1 MTSDKILDLDLGAP
15 LGENEMADLGT
26 SEGGAATVSAPP
38 ADPRDGLAYEVQKWD
53 RMLYEGRREASPVL
67 DGAVGKVEGV
77 VADHNAARAVPKDAV
92 EGTEVPAELAAK
104 MDALRDLGKTA
115 GDAFASEV
123 FARLYGDPAKKE
135 QAHGLAPWSPV
146 AHEILDQLPEW
157 EQLRA
162 MVAGDP
168 DFSAMATKDVL
179 APIADKLP
187 ELLKEIE
194 HEQEESEN
202 EGEGAQAGPSG
213 AGKGAGQGKK
223 PSSPSARDRL
233 RAGLR
238 AGLQGAQQ
246 GTASGKET
254 LAGLAPGL
262 EAVPPTHEHPDA
274 TRLKLVESV
283 AKDDR
288 LREVLRRAGRLR
300 RIADRRRQER
310 RSLNAREEVVD
321 LERGNDLARVLPS
334 QLVGLR
340 HAALRKLTLLRLA
353 EGTALQYRL
362 EGKEPQGR
370 GPIVVI
376 LDASGSMSGDPMSWA
391 NAVGIAC
398 MGLAVR
404 EKRPVTVLHF
414 DVRILQCV
422 HVNAKG
428 EAYTVATG
436 KGGKATLVPG
446 GIASV
451 AMMVASMNACGGT
464 DYDVAMKVA
473 LDGLPNGIRDARA
486 DFVFVSDGDCSIR
499 PDTLDFIAKQRKEQ
513 GMRVHGL
520 LVNGGSM
527 SPAVRAICDSLVDI
541 DASANKGED
550 IAGALPA

>member
-1 MTSDKILDLDLGAP
+1 
-15 LGENEMADLGT
+15 
-26 SEGGAATVSAPP
+26 
-38 ADPRDGLAYEVQKWD
+38 
-53 RMLYEGRREASPVL
+53 
-67 DGAVGKVEGV
+67 
-77 VADHNAARAVPKDAV
+77 
-92 EGTEVPAELAAK
+92 
-104 MDALRDLGKTA
+104 
-115 GDAFASEV
+115 
-123 FARLYGDPAKKE
+123 
-135 QAHGLAPWSPV
+135 
-146 AHEILDQLPEW
+146 
-157 EQLRA
+157 
-162 MVAGDP
+162 
-168 DFSAMATKDVL
+168 
-179 APIADKLP
+179 
-187 ELLKEIE
+187 
-194 HEQEESEN
+194 
-202 EGEGAQAGPSG
+202 
-213 AGKGAGQGKK
+213 
-223 PSSPSARDRL
+223 
-233 RAGLR
+233 
-238 AGLQGAQQ
+238 
-246 GTASGKET
+246 
-254 LAGLAPGL
+254 
-262 EAVPPTHEHPDA
+262 
-274 TRLKLVESV
+274 
-283 AKDDR
+283 
-288 LREVLRRAGRLR
+288 
-300 RIADRRRQER
+300 
-310 RSLNAREEVVD
+310 VVD